1 MPKPVGGRGHKAP
14 YETTHMRIPVPVKE
28 KVEQII
34 EEFRSGNLA
43 DSSKLFISVE
53 DAVNS
58 AQQILKQK
66 KSARESMKKL
76 LMSIYGVE
84 VDI

>member
-1 MPKPVGGRGHKAP
+1 MSKPVGGRGHKAP
-14 YETTHMRIPVPVKE
+14 YETTHMRVPVPVKE

-34 EEFRSGNLA
+34 EEFRSGSVA
-43 DSSKLFISVE
+43 DSSRLFTSVE
-53 DAVNS
+53 DAVNA

>member
-1 MPKPVGGRGHKAP
+1 MSKPVGGRGHKAP
-14 YETTHMRIPVPVKE
+14 YETTHMRVPVPVKE

-34 EEFRSGNLA
+34 EEFRSGSVA
-43 DSSKLFISVE
+43 DSSKLFVSVE
-53 DAVNS
+53 DAVTT

>member
-1 MPKPVGGRGHKAP
+1 MSKPVGGRGHKAP
-14 YETTHMRIPVPVKE
+14 YATTHMRIPVPVKE
-28 KVEQII
+28 KVEQVI
-34 EEFRSGNLA
+34 EEFRSGNVA

-53 DAVNS
+53 DAVNA